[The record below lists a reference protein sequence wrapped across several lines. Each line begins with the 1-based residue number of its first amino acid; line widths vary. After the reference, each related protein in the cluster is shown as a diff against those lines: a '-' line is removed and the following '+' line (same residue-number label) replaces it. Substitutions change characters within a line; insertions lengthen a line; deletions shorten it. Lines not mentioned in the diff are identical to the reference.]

1 MQRRCGAKIQSFGDG
16 AERAVRYLPQE
27 DEIRRSI
34 LVSHY
39 SKYGRILAYFLS
51 PIPFTFFKS
60 SALRNGRAAII
71 RAAITWP
78 IPGTVVSSFSVAVLM
93 SILPSGVFSFACD
106 FLSLAGL
113 AVGAAGL
120 GAGVAETEGAAL
132 ANGCGVAL
140 ATFDGWPL
148 MPHPP
153 IFFRFASSSSCSSF
167 WR

>member
-51 PIPFTFFKS
+51 PIPLTFFKS

-71 RAAITWP
+71 REAITGP
-78 IPGTVVSSFSVAVLM
+78 TPGIIFNSFSVAVLM
-93 SILPSGVFSFACD
+93 SILPSSIFSFACD
-106 FLSLAGL
+106 CLGSAGTVVPERL
-113 AVGAAGL
+113 NGSEEIRENVFARAAACDGL
-120 GAGVAETEGAAL
+120 VSAAPK
-132 ANGCGVAL
+132 
-140 ATFDGWPL
+140 T
-148 MPHPP
+148 
-153 IFFRFASSSSCSSF
+153 
-167 WR
+167 